1 MARRALTLREGK
13 APVWD
18 RLLTMLFLAALLHGL
33 VILGLT
39 FSASA
44 GDRGSAP
51 GLEVLLVS
59 DELPEA
65 DKNPEA
71 TYLAQRTQLGSGNTR
86 DPVAPHNRSSSVPKP
101 RHEGSPQGASLSSS
115 RQTSGGQDERVLTTV
130 AWSTDVRYLSDA
142 GSSGAVRE
150 RPLLIDEPPVAQ
162 PGPQDEEGPAKLRGP
177 EREELWITPDT
188 RAATLAPYLD
198 AWRRKVERIG
208 TINYPTA
215 ARGAAAQASPVGG
228 GGNSGRR
235 HAGSVHHPPHQR
247 QPATRP
253 GGAGDPEAG
262 QSLRPV
268 PARAGRSIPGV
279 ALCLR
284 MAVRGRARRE
294 RHRVKRSLR
303 LAGTMPILGA
313 WATSTPPRAAPL
325 RVKALSAARR
335 LLLPRPKLAASRTTC

>member
-86 DPVAPHNRSSSVPKP
+86 DAVAPHNRSSSVPKP
-101 RHEGSPQGASLSSS
+101 RHEGSPQGDSLTSS

-130 AWSTDVRYLSDA
+130 AWNTDVRYLSDA

-215 ARGAAAQASPVGG
+215 ARGAAAQASPVVEVGIAADG
-228 GGNSGRR
+228 TLDRVIIRRTSGNPRLDQ
-235 HAGSVHHPPHQR
+235 A
-247 QPATRP
+247 
-253 GGAGDPEAG
+253 
-262 QSLRPV
+262 
-268 PARAGRSIPGV
+268 
-279 ALCLR
+279 AL
-284 MAVRGRARRE
+284 A
-294 RHRVKRSLR
+294 
-303 LAGTMPILGA
+303 IL
-313 WATSTPPRAAPL
+313 
-325 RVKALSAARR
+325 
-335 LLLPRPKLAASRTTC
+335 KLASPFDPFPPELAAQYRVLRFAYEWQFVGGRVASGTLSSVP